1 MQNHILLDTDAPG
14 GGTSAHVAETGSGL
28 SDDDKVAVDQLRVHY
43 GKMKDELSKVII
55 GQDNVVD
62 EMLMCILSRGH
73 GLLMGVPGLAKT
85 LMVNSLSKIMSL
97 DFNRIQ
103 FTPDLM
109 PSDITARRFCR
120 TARPV
125 DGSLNL

>member
-1 MQNHILLDTDAPG
+1 MKNQILLDADAPG
-14 GGTSAHVAETGSGL
+14 GDGGSPPLASDASTLAGNGGSGL
-28 SDDDKVAVDQLRVHY
+28 SDDDKVAVDQLRGHY
-43 GKMKDELSKVII
+43 GKMKDELAKVII

-97 DFNRIQ
+97 DFNRSPP
-103 FTPDLM
+103 T
-109 PSDITARRFCR
+109 
-120 TARPV
+120 
-125 DGSLNL
+125 